1 MYTPLHLVPP
11 SVPGLIS
18 SIENK
23 YKINASNIRF
33 LYRYYLKKIPNVYR
47 NSTLYHSVF
56 LHVTIE
62 LNCFHPG
69 KTGTVSSR
77 R

>member
-33 LYRYYLKKIPNVYR
+33 LYRYVCSFIFLYLLERERFYMGM
-47 NSTLYHSVF
+47 
-56 LHVTIE
+56 
-62 LNCFHPG
+62 C
-69 KTGTVSSR
+69 
-77 R
+77 